1 MNCTS
6 DTTFDSIF
14 TIHSQLTKL
23 IIAKIDGGIFLPG
36 SFDALL
42 ARGFQDK
49 LILLSKIVEYLQELR
64 INFLLQ
70 DKKKLL
76 KGSIT

>member
-1 MNCTS
+1 MLLCSYFYTYLSDTNISQHTMNCTS
-6 DTTFDSIF
+6 DTTFDSIS

-23 IIAKIDGGIFLPG
+23 IIAKIAGGIFLPG

-49 LILLSKIVEYLQELR
+49 LVLLSKIV
-64 INFLLQ
+64 
-70 DKKKLL
+70 D
-76 KGSIT
+76 

>member
-23 IIAKIDGGIFLPG
+23 IIAKIAGGIFLPG

-49 LILLSKIVEYLQELR
+49 LILLSKIVE
-64 INFLLQ
+64 
-70 DKKKLL
+70 
-76 KGSIT
+76 